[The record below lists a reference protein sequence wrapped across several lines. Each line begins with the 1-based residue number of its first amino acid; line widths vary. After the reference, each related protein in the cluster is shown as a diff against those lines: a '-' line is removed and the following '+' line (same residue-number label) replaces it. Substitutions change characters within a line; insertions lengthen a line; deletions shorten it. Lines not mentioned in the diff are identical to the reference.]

1 MFSRTK
7 RNVGFMAWSAVA
19 VVTLGVAAGA
29 SAVVPQLINAEDA
42 PSAVASAQ
50 VDVAVD
56 GPVEAA
62 AAAAPSPEAEQAVAV
77 VEEVV
82 AEEETVAATTTP
94 RKVAAAK
101 VVEAPAAVVAAPA
114 PPPPPPPPPVPVLAA
129 RTVPSA
135 GQVQAVITGIKGLIP
150 MLALVTVSPAQVA
163 DIGNQVCT
171 AFDQGQSLA
180 QVKAAGLAQV
190 PAFVTVSPAA
200 ATYVVN
206 NAVALY
212 CPAYASKL

>member
-7 RNVGFMAWSAVA
+7 RNVGFMAWSAAA

-29 SAVVPQLINAEDA
+29 SAVVPQLIAEDT
-42 PSAVASAQ
+42 PAVASAQ
-50 VDVAVD
+50 VDIAGTESVEVA
-56 GPVEAA
+56 PAP
-62 AAAAPSPEAEQAVAV
+62 AAPESEQAVAV

-82 AEEETVAATTTP
+82 AEEETVATTAP
-94 RKVAAAK
+94 RKAAAAK
-101 VVEAPAAVVAAPA
+101 VVEAPAPEVAAPA
-114 PPPPPPPPPVPVLAA
+114 PPPPPPPPPVPVFAA